1 MFYFIVFWKIVKKF
15 DEDNAIISHFKKLGL
30 NNDINLSSSIIYQFP
45 SLDTKKF
52 KTYEFPII
60 EESYLQKKSI
70 SKYEIPQYIQDIP
83 DGFSVFC
90 TLGEASKVK
99 QYIRLNNEEQ
109 NQLNLKES
117 INIEKNNIDFNEPVP
132 KTNFCYL
139 CQRTFD
145 DYLIHIETLIHK
157 NSLHKNQILIKS
169 VQNSFKRINQFWFKE
184 KSKETIQ
191 KKVSSHNRN
200 FPSSSSLSSFPSLN
214 SANKSDNNSNYGKN
228 NIFVINMDSP
238 YNENTINE
246 IDNKNIK
253 KDIKINKNEDYEN
266 KDNNISYS
274 IIDSTDKNSLILLKK
289 KRKANIHIE
298 KINDFILNNNND
310 EDSVKHKDYFLD
322 LNINKTKKLI
332 RNMNVFFK

>member
-1 MFYFIVFWKIVKKF
+1 M
-15 DEDNAIISHFKKLGL
+15 GL
-30 NNDINLSSSIIYQFP
+30 NSDINLSSSIIYQFP
-45 SLDTKKF
+45 SIDTKKF

-99 QYIRLNNEEQ
+99 QYIRLNKEEQ
-109 NQLNLKES
+109 NQLELKEN
-117 INIEKNNIDFNEPVP
+117 INIEKNNIDFTEPVP

-145 DYLIHIETLIHK
+145 DYLIHIETMIHK

-169 VQNSFKRINQFWFKE
+169 VQNSFKRINQFWVKE
-184 KSKETIQ
+184 KTKENI
-191 KKVSSHNRN
+191 KKKISRENKNSS
-200 FPSSSSLSSFPSLN
+200 SSISSLSSFPSLN
-214 SANKSDNNSNYGKN
+214 SAVKSDNNNNSRKN

-238 YNENTINE
+238 ENENTINE
-246 IDNKNIK
+246 IENKNIK
-253 KDIKINKNEDYEN
+253 KDIKIIKNEDFEN

-274 IIDSTDKNSLILLKK
+274 IIDSTDKNSLILLKR

-298 KINDFILNNNND
+298 KINDFILNNND
-310 EDSVKHKDYFLD
+310 EDNDKHKDYFLE

-332 RNMNVFFK
+332 RNANVFFK

>member
-1 MFYFIVFWKIVKKF
+1 M
-15 DEDNAIISHFKKLGL
+15 GL
-30 NNDINLSSSIIYQFP
+30 NSDINLSSSIIYQFP
-45 SLDTKKF
+45 SIDTKKF

-99 QYIRLNNEEQ
+99 QYIRLNKEEQ
-109 NQLNLKES
+109 NQLELKEN
-117 INIEKNNIDFNEPVP
+117 INIEKNNIDFTEPVP

-145 DYLIHIETLIHK
+145 DYLIHIETMIHK

-169 VQNSFKRINQFWFKE
+169 VQNSFKRINQFWVKE
-184 KSKETIQ
+184 KTKENI
-191 KKVSSHNRN
+191 KKKISRENKNSS
-200 FPSSSSLSSFPSLN
+200 SSISSLSSFPSLN
-214 SANKSDNNSNYGKN
+214 SAVKSDNNNNSRKN

-238 YNENTINE
+238 ENENTINE
-246 IDNKNIK
+246 IENKNIK
-253 KDIKINKNEDYEN
+253 KDIKIIKSEDFEN

-274 IIDSTDKNSLILLKK
+274 IIDSTDKNSLILLKR

-298 KINDFILNNNND
+298 KINDFILNNND
-310 EDSVKHKDYFLD
+310 EDNDKHKDYFLE

-332 RNMNVFFK
+332 RNANVFFK